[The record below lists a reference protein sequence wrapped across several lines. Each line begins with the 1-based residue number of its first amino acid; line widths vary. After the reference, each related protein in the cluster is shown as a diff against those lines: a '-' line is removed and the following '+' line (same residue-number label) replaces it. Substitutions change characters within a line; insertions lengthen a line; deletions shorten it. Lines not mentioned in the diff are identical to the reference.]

1 VAGEFKLLQTLKEL
15 LGDAE
20 TLGACQRA
28 AKDAF
33 SIMSH
38 GVVNRVWNLVCRFA
52 IDFRIDT
59 WNSWFSRALRVL
71 QGLWGGEMHMKTT
84 APLNA
89 TCWCL
94 WWPVEWWRRTWT
106 SNKAPTLTWTEQ
118 YRLVVYSACSSQKL
132 KYIWINSSGLPVI
145 LLFTCGV
152 GDIFFGVFFSASQQM
167 MFCSPCSFL
176 KSPLSRLREFQGRCQ
191 I

>member
-1 VAGEFKLLQTLKEL
+1 MVPKILSQSALFFFQVAGEFKLLQTLKEL

-59 WNSWFSRALRVL
+59 WNS
-71 QGLWGGEMHMKTT
+71 
-84 APLNA
+84 
-89 TCWCL
+89 
-94 WWPVEWWRRTWT
+94 
-106 SNKAPTLTWTEQ
+106 
-118 YRLVVYSACSSQKL
+118 
-132 KYIWINSSGLPVI
+132 
-145 LLFTCGV
+145 
-152 GDIFFGVFFSASQQM
+152 
-167 MFCSPCSFL
+167 
-176 KSPLSRLREFQGRCQ
+176 
-191 I
+191 